1 MTDFRAAG
9 TNPQIFEPACAT
21 EKALSAAMQV
31 ASSQDFGHASP
42 VTNRSLSIFGPA
54 MPIFGPAMMVPAQ
67 RMIWIHVV
75 RPVRHDMV
83 DLAESAT

>member
-42 VTNRSLSIFGPA
+42 VTNGSL
-54 MPIFGPAMMVPAQ
+54 PIFGPAMMVPAQ